1 MDLNR
6 IVNMILNIVLRRA
19 INTGINKGINHFAGK
34 GKPASEMS
42 DAERKQAADARALTK
57 RARQAARITRRL
69 GR

>member
-1 MDLNR
+1 MDRLL
-6 IVNMILNIVLRRA
+6 NMILNIFLRRV

-34 GKPASEMS
+34 GKPAAQMTPQ
-42 DAERKQAADARALTK
+42 EREQAAKGQDLQK